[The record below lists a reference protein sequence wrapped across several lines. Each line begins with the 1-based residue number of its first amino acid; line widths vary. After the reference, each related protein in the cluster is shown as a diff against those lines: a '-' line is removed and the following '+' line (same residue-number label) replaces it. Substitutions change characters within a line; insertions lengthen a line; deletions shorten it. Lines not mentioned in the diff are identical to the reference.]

1 MSKGIDKEAAI
12 RTHYGE
18 LNKFGQNG
26 EYEKAIKAA
35 NKSELFSFYS
45 SNESITSQKNMFF
58 QYLR

>member
-12 RTHYGE
+12 RSHYAE

-35 NKSELFSFYS
+35 NKSESFI
-45 SNESITSQKNMFF
+45 SIGK
-58 QYLR
+58 